1 MIRLCPSAKINRI
14 ETDVMQRRNRG
25 RSINGILLL
34 DKSVG
39 ITTNMALQKVK
50 RLFNA
55 SKAGHTGSLDPAASG
70 LLVICLGEATK
81 VSGYLLNSD
90 KHYVGVCKLGERTT
104 TADRE
109 GEVIETRTVGNLDEK
124 QVKEVLKQFSGE
136 IMQIPPMHSAIKRNG
151 QPLYKLAHQG
161 IEVEREPRKVHIYAI
176 NLLRLEGDELEIE
189 LHCSKGT
196 YVRTLAEDIGTAL
209 GCCAYL
215 GALRR
220 TRAGSMSIEN
230 SITLQSLEQLAQ
242 EGMQALD
249 VLLLPMEQALI
260 DWPMVELTSN
270 SAYYLG
276 LGQAVQVPRAP
287 ESGWVRLYAADH
299 SFLGLGQILEDG
311 RVAPRRLVN
320 LS

>member
-1 MIRLCPSAKINRI
+1 MAKINRI
-14 ETDVMQRRNRG
+14 EIDVMQRRNRS
-25 RSINGILLL
+25 RSINGILLV
-34 DKSVG
+34 DKPVG

-55 SKAGHTGSLDPAASG
+55 NKAGHTGSLDPAASG
-70 LLVICLGEATK
+70 LSVICLGEATK

-90 KHYVGVCKLGERTT
+90 KHYIGVCKLGVRTT
-104 TADRE
+104 TADRD
-109 GEVIETRTVGNLDEK
+109 GEVIETRSVGNLDEK

-176 NLLRLEGDELEIE
+176 KLLRLEGDELEIE

-220 TRAGSMSIEN
+220 TRIGSMRIEN
-230 SITLQSLEQLAQ
+230 SIMLQSLEQLAQ
-242 EGMQALD
+242 EEGMQALD
-249 VLLLPMEQALI
+249 ALLLPMEQILL
-260 DWPMVELTSN
+260 DWPKVELTSN
-270 SAYYLG
+270 SAYYLSQ
-276 LGQAVQVPRAP
+276 GQAVQVPRAP
-287 ESGWVRLYAADH
+287 ERGWVRLYAADH

-320 LS
+320 LQS